1 MLKNKFISDH
11 NELAKLVKKLK
22 AQNKK
27 IVFTNGC
34 FDLIHPGHVEYLEKA
49 KSLGDILI
57 VGVNSDDSVKRLK
70 GKNRPILSEKDRVLI
85 LSAFY
90 FVDFVTIFNED
101 TPYDL
106 IKLIIPDVLV
116 KGGDWQI
123 ENIVG
128 KDIVE
133 KYGGIVKTIDFK
145 ENYSTTNIIKKILL
159 TT

>member
-1 MLKNKFISDH
+1 MLKNKFISNH

-49 KSLGDILI
+49 KSLGDVLI